1 MSGYAGGLETILSK
15 TDWVTFGVSLA
26 TFVLFSR
33 VSLYTNF
40 TFFIVCFLVT
50 VIICLVQSSFKRVST
65 VDDEDD
71 DEEEETDSESGSD
84 DEDDGEEHVIRDG
97 RRKFKITHQSRQGA
111 HKKRKEDFEDT
122 KEESRG
128 LEKDDDENV

>member
-50 VIICLVQSSFKRVST
+50 VIICLVQSSFKRAST
-65 VDDEDD
+65 VDDDEDD
-71 DEEEETDSESGSD
+71 DDDEEETDSVSDSD
-84 DEDDGEEHVIRDG
+84 DDDEEHVIRDG

-111 HKKRKEDFEDT
+111 HKKRKEDLENT
-122 KEESRG
+122 KEKSSG
-128 LEKDDDENV
+128 LEEDDVENV